1 MKKHDIKKIF
11 NKRKYRRNII
21 FLLAFIF
28 IYSVMATSLVTKKYN
43 IKEGEIA
50 KVDIKATRDVKDEVS
65 TKALIDQAVKNSGPQ
80 YSVDKSVK
88 ENVIKNI
95 NELFRKV
102 IEVQESAKNLTE
114 NDKNNLYK
122 QKIEELKN
130 ATAIKLS
137 TENMEKLIKLNEAEV
152 RSLNTTLRDIMTEVY
167 DNKIMED
174 KKEDVKEARETIVF
188 RINSS
193 DLSKVAKEIGS
204 TIGYM
209 EIFPN
214 YVFDEKKTQEY
225 KDKVIKEVQ
234 PIIIK
239 KDQII
244 VKEGEPVEKYQ
255 LDILKSL
262 GLLDNKSY
270 FEWYLYI
277 SLAGVVLIVMA
288 LQLYYLRKYHSK
300 VYNDNS
306 KLILIFILIFISL
319 SLARVLG
326 IISPF
331 LVPLSC
337 VPMLMTLLI
346 GQRVALT
353 INVINCALIGA
364 VVGFKPEIIM
374 LSVINGVIGTIIL
387 KKMQQR
393 NDILYSSIYM
403 AIINVLFTFSSG
415 FLLSNNVLDVAK
427 NAAFAFVASCI
438 SGVLTIGFLPF
449 FESTFDIVTTIKLL
463 ELSNPNNPLLRKIL
477 LEAPG
482 TYHHSVLVG
491 NLAEVAAEAV
501 GGNPV
506 LARVG
511 AYYHDAGK
519 IKRPYFFKEN
529 QLGGE
534 NPHNKITP
542 NLSTLIITS
551 HVKDGLE
558 LAKEYKIPKEIQNII
573 MQHHGT
579 SLVKYFYLTVK
590 NASED
595 PESVK
600 EEDFRYPGPIPNSKE
615 AAIIMLADGV
625 EAAVRSISNPTKG
638 KIEEMVNNIIKG
650 RLSEGQLDD
659 CDLTLKDL
667 NKIRKSFLKV
677 LSGIYHQRI
686 EYPSDKWA
694 EKVIEE
700 EK

>member
-1 MKKHDIKKIF
+1 MNRKKFTGIF
-11 NKRKYRRNII
+11 SKGKYRRKII
-21 FLLAFIF
+21 FILAFIF

-50 KVDIKATRDVKDEVS
+50 KVDIKANRDVKDEVS
-65 TKALIDQAVKNSGPQ
+65 TKALIDQAIKISGPQ

-88 ENVIKNI
+88 EKVIKNI
-95 NELFRKV
+95 NELLGKV
-102 IEVQESAKNLTE
+102 IEIQESAKALPE
-114 NDKNNLYK
+114 NEKINLYK
-122 QKIEELKN
+122 QKIEGLKN
-130 ATAIKLS
+130 ATSIKLS
-137 TENMEKLIKLNEAEV
+137 TENMERLLRLNEAET
-152 RSLNTTLRDIMTEVY
+152 RSLNVILRDTMTEVY

-174 KKEDVKEARETIVF
+174 KKEDVKEARETIIF
-188 RINSS
+188 KMNSS
-193 DLSKVAKEIGS
+193 DLSKAGKELGTI
-204 TIGYM
+204 IGYT
-209 EIFPN
+209 EVFPN
-214 YVFDEKKTQEY
+214 YVFDEKKTEEY
-225 KDKVIKEVQ
+225 KEKAIKEVQ

-244 VKEGEPVEKYQ
+244 VKEGEPVEKNQ
-255 LDILKSL
+255 MDILKSL

-277 SLAGVVLIVMA
+277 SLAGLVLIVMA
-288 LQLYYLRKYHSK
+288 LQLYYLKKYHQK
-300 VYNDNS
+300 VYKDDS
-306 KLILIFILIFISL
+306 KLILIYILIFISL
-319 SLARVLG
+319 SLARVLS

-353 INVINCALIGA
+353 INVINSALIGA
-364 VVGFKPEIIM
+364 VVGFKPEIII
-374 LSVINGVIGTIIL
+374 LAVINAVIGTIIL

-403 AIINVLFTFSSG
+403 AVINIMFTFSSG

-427 NAAFAFVASCI
+427 NAAFAFISSCI

-558 LAKEYKIPKEIQNII
+558 LAKEYKIPKEIQDII
-573 MQHHGT
+573 TQHHGT

-595 PESVK
+595 PDSIK

-615 AAIIMLADGV
+615 SAIIMLADGV

-650 RLSEGQLDD
+650 RLAEGQLDD

-686 EYPSDKWA
+686 EYPTDKWS
-694 EKVIEE
+694 EKAILKE
-700 EK
+700 